1 MRTNSRISAGA
12 ASESDERDIE
22 LENIIGNLLIAEYQ
36 VDKLRHRLAEKISP
50 SYSSGQ
56 AKDNSAYSFKVGSK
70 WYRVSVKIEEQ
81 ELVIE
86 ADKEKS

>member
-1 MRTNSRISAGA
+1 MRISKTSAGA
-12 ASESDERDIE
+12 PAETDERDIE

-36 VDKLRHRLAEKISP
+36 VDKLRHRLVEKISP
-50 SYSSGQ
+50 SYSSAE

-81 ELVIE
+81 KLAIE
-86 ADKEKS
+86 AEKEES